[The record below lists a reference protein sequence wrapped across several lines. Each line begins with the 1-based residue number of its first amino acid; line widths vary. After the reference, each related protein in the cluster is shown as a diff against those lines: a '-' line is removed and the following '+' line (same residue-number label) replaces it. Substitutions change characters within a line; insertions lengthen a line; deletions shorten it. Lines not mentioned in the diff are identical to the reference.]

1 MTRPVTPLTASVP
14 AELPEPELQE
24 PAAIATVLK
33 TPRRRTWPPRYK
45 RQVVA
50 RVPVDLARGECGVH
64 RWAMVQ
70 HTPRIWQ
77 CQACTA
83 IYEGPR

>member
-1 MTRPVTPLTASVP
+1 MTRPVTPVKASVP

-24 PAAIATVLK
+24 QAATETALK
-33 TPRRRTWPPRYK
+33 KRRKTGPYK
-45 RQVVA
+45 RKLVA
-50 RVPVDLARGECGVH
+50 RVPVDPRREECGVH
-64 RWAMVQ
+64 HWAIVQ

-77 CQACTA
+77 CQVCTV